1 LKPGEIVNTSLDQS
15 IAIVTGSGSGLGQA
29 AAIALA
35 AEGATIAVTELPDRI
50 DRAEATVEEITAAGG
65 SAFAI
70 ELDVRS
76 LDSIAACVSSVV
88 ESHGRI
94 DVLVNNAGVNIRKRA
109 FDVSESDWDTVLDVN
124 LKGLFFMAQAVGR
137 QMRDQSPNGGSIINI
152 SSIMGLV
159 GYWDRVA
166 YCSSKAAII
175 NMGRVLAVEWGEHN
189 IRVNAV
195 APTFVETPLTR
206 PLFESQP
213 EFTADVHARTLVNG
227 LPKPDEIAG
236 AVVYLAS
243 AQARSVTGQV
253 LTVDGGWTAH

>member
-1 LKPGEIVNTSLDQS
+1 LTKKSSARV
-15 IAIVTGSGSGLGQA
+15 AIVTGAGSGLGQA
-29 AAIALA
+29 SAVALA
-35 AEGATIAVTELPDRI
+35 AVGTTVLVTELPDRQE
-50 DRAEATVEEITAAGG
+50 RANETVSLIRNAGG
-65 SAFAI
+65 TASAAT
-70 ELDVRS
+70 LDVRS
-76 LDSIAACVSSVV
+76 LDSIQQCVDAAVDSF
-88 ESHGRI
+88 GRI
-94 DVLVNNAGVNIRKRA
+94 DVLVNNAGVNIRRRA

-137 QMRDQSPNGGSIINI
+137 QMRDQNPTGGSIINI
-152 SSIMGLV
+152 SSIMGIV

-175 NMGRVLAVEWGEHN
+175 NMGRVLAIEWGEHN
-189 IRVNAV
+189 IRVNAI
-195 APTFVETPLTR
+195 APTFVETPLTK

-213 EFTADVHARTLVNG
+213 AFTADVHTRTLLAE

-243 AQARSVTGQV
+243 DVARSVTGQI